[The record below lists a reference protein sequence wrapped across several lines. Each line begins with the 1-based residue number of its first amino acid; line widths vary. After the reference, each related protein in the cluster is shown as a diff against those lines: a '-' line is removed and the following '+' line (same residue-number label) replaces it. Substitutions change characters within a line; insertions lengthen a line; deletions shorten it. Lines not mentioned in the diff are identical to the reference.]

1 MVNVQFR
8 IDYDRKLALMRDAM
22 ALDLSMSGIVRRLVE
37 MYLEDPA
44 LRRRVINYNISKQW
58 ESEF

>member
-22 ALDLSMSGIVRRLVE
+22 ALDLSMSVIVRRLVE

-44 LRRRVINYNISKQW
+44 LRKRVVNYCITKQW

>member
-1 MVNVQFR
+1 
-8 IDYDRKLALMRDAM
+8 MRDAM
-22 ALDLSMSGIVRRLVE
+22 TLDLSMSVIVRRLVE
-37 MYLEDPA
+37 MYLADPA

>member
-8 IDYDRKLALMRDAM
+8 IDYDRKTALMRDAM
-22 ALDLSMSGIVRRLVE
+22 ALDLSMSVIVRRLVE

-44 LRRRVINYNISKQW
+44 LRKRVINYNITK
-58 ESEF
+58 